1 MSGSRTNAGSE
12 PSPPLRR
19 GWTTG
24 ACAAAAARA
33 ACEALVTGEC
43 PAMAEIELP
52 GGGRPS
58 FAVAICETDGA
69 SATAGVVKDAGD
81 DPDVT
86 HGVLVK
92 ATVRRGAPGSGIV
105 FLAGE
110 GVGMVTKPGLAVPPG
125 EPAINP
131 VPRRMIALAVRE
143 AAERFGANLDDV
155 LVEISIPGG
164 EALAQK
170 TLNPRLGIVG
180 GLSILGTTGIV
191 VPFSCAAWIHSIHRG
206 IDVARATGLE
216 HIAGSTGSSSEAA
229 VQRLHGLP
237 DAALIEM
244 GDFVG
249 GMLKYL
255 KQHPVLRLTIAGG
268 FAKMTKLGQ
277 GLLDLHSKRGRVDNV
292 WLAGLLLNAGG
303 SPEVCEEARGANTA
317 QHVLELA
324 READAQVAERLGNLL
339 AEAAWTAAARVLDG
353 SGVTLDVAVFDRS
366 GTLVGHTDAKIAHS
380 DLPLNRR

>member
-1 MSGSRTNAGSE
+1 MSGSRTNAESE

-52 GGGRPS
+52 GGGRPF

-86 HGVLVK
+86 HGALVK
-92 ATVRRGAPGSGIV
+92 ATVRRGAPGAGIV
-105 FLAGE
+105 FRAGD

-155 LVEISIPGG
+155 LVVISIPGG

-255 KQHPVLRLTIAGG
+255 KQHPVPRVTIAGG

-277 GLLDLHSKRGRVDNV
+277 GLLDLHSKRGRVDNE
-292 WLAGLLLNAGG
+292 WLTGLLLRAGG
-303 SPEVCEEARGANTA
+303 SSELCGEAREANTA
-317 QHVLELA
+317 QHVLEIT
-324 READAQVAERLGNLL
+324 READAQVAARLGDLV
-339 AEAAWTAAARVLDG
+339 AEAAWTTAARVLDG

-366 GTLVGHTDAKIAHS
+366 GTLVGHTGEKIAHS